1 MASDHLPM
9 SHKWELGINT
19 GWWLCVGFYWPS
31 SQAFMKVNH
40 LQMITNSFKNFNIV
54 SMFPTDQ
61 TSIKVHVIKLPTILD
76 NPPGII
82 EVNSMYSRI

>member
-1 MASDHLPM
+1 MASDH
-9 SHKWELGINT
+9 
-19 GWWLCVGFYWPS
+19 F
-31 SQAFMKVNH
+31 
-40 LQMITNSFKNFNIV
+40 NSFAYVTRKGVRLIQVGGLLAVFISFHEGQSFANDQKSFKMNLNIV

-61 TSIKVHVIKLPTILD
+61 TLIKVHVIKPPTILD

>member
-1 MASDHLPM
+1 M
-9 SHKWELGINT
+9 SHEKELG
-19 GWWLCVGFYWPS
+19 LYRLVAMSRFLLAVFPS
-31 SQAFMKVNH
+31 FHESQ
-40 LQMITNSFKNFNIV
+40 SFAKDQKFILKDLNIV

-61 TSIKVHVIKLPTILD
+61 TLIKVHVIKPPTILD